1 MRRPDRFLFGLLLVP
16 LLLLLASLQ
25 AGCRSKPMRVCMDGD
40 MNMNGDMNMAGS
52 MNMTGDL
59 GMSGDLTTSM
69 RTDNRASRLATVT
82 IGRGAAGCGKVAI
95 VDVDGLLLNRNIG
108 GFGSM
113 GENPVALFR
122 EKLDALEADPG
133 VAAIVLRINSPGG
146 GVTACD
152 IMTRD
157 LRAFRERRGIPVVAC
172 LMDVGAGGAYL
183 LASASDTVVAHPT
196 TVVGGLGVILNS
208 YNLQE
213 AMGQFN
219 VTARPVKA
227 GKLVD
232 AASPVRPLEPE
243 ELQMLQG
250 MATEFHGRL
259 KRQIHDG
266 RPAVAVDA
274 ELFDGR
280 VITGEG
286 AAKAGLVDRIGFLED
301 AVDRAVE
308 LAGLTKETARVVRYV
323 RPRGVLDG
331 LLGVGPDALGVLVNT
346 TLSGDGATTLI
357 ERRVD
362 HDAVHPASDG
372 GVSAEALGVT
382 KGAHHSL
389 LNRIPGVVFVAGYS

>member
-25 AGCRSKPMRVCMDGD
+25 AGCCSKPMRVCMDGD

-82 IGRGAAGCGKVAI
+82 IGRGATGCGKVAI

-157 LRAFRERRGIPVVAC
+157 LQAFRERRGIPVVAC

-227 GKLVD
+227 GKHVD

-266 RPAVAVDA
+266 RPAVAIDA
-274 ELFDGR
+274 QLFDGR
-280 VITGEG
+280 VITGEA
-286 AAKAGLVDRIGFLED
+286 AAKAGLVDRIGYLDD
-301 AVDRAVE
+301 AIAEARGLAGIDAEAAVVMLRRDNDRAYTAFDVTPNSPQQSALIPLNLPGLDRSQLPTFLYVWQPE
-308 LAGLTKETARVVRYV
+308 TSLAA
-323 RPRGVLDG
+323 
-331 LLGVGPDALGVLVNT
+331 A
-346 TLSGDGATTLI
+346 A
-357 ERRVD
+357 
-362 HDAVHPASDG
+362 G
-372 GVSAEALGVT
+372 G
-382 KGAHHSL
+382 
-389 LNRIPGVVFVAGYS
+389 

>member
-1 MRRPDRFLFGLLLVP
+1 MRRPDRLLLGLLLGP
-16 LLLLLASLQ
+16 LLCLLASLQ
-25 AGCRSKPMRVCMDGD
+25 AGCRSQPMRVCMDGD

-286 AAKAGLVDRIGFLED
+286 AAKAGLVDRIGYLDD
-301 AVDRAVE
+301 ALAEARGLAGIGADAAVVMLRRDNDRAYTAFDVTPNSPQQSALIPLNLPGLDRSQLPTFLYVWQPE
-308 LAGLTKETARVVRYV
+308 TSLAA
-323 RPRGVLDG
+323 
-331 LLGVGPDALGVLVNT
+331 A
-346 TLSGDGATTLI
+346 A
-357 ERRVD
+357 
-362 HDAVHPASDG
+362 G
-372 GVSAEALGVT
+372 G
-382 KGAHHSL
+382 
-389 LNRIPGVVFVAGYS
+389 

>member
-219 VTARPVKA
+219 VIARPVKA

-286 AAKAGLVDRIGFLED
+286 AAKAGLVDRIGYLDD
-301 AVDRAVE
+301 ALAEARGLAGIDADAAVVMLRRDNDRAYTAFDVTPNSPQQSALIPLNLPGLDRSQLPTFLYVWQPE
-308 LAGLTKETARVVRYV
+308 TSLAA
-323 RPRGVLDG
+323 
-331 LLGVGPDALGVLVNT
+331 A
-346 TLSGDGATTLI
+346 A
-357 ERRVD
+357 
-362 HDAVHPASDG
+362 G
-372 GVSAEALGVT
+372 G
-382 KGAHHSL
+382 
-389 LNRIPGVVFVAGYS
+389 

>member
-16 LLLLLASLQ
+16 LLLLLGSLQ
-25 AGCRSKPMRVCMDGD
+25 SGCRSKPMRVCMDGD

-82 IGRGAAGCGKVAI
+82 IGRGATGCGKVAI

-227 GKLVD
+227 GKHVD

-266 RPAVAVDA
+266 RPAVAIDA
-274 ELFDGR
+274 QLFDGR
-280 VITGEG
+280 VITGEA
-286 AAKAGLVDRIGFLED
+286 AAKAGLVDRIGYLDD
-301 AVDRAVE
+301 AIAEARGLAGIDAEAAVVMLRRDNDRAYTAFDVTPNSPQQSALIPLNLPGLDRSQLPTFLYVWQPE
-308 LAGLTKETARVVRYV
+308 TSLAA
-323 RPRGVLDG
+323 
-331 LLGVGPDALGVLVNT
+331 A
-346 TLSGDGATTLI
+346 A
-357 ERRVD
+357 
-362 HDAVHPASDG
+362 G
-372 GVSAEALGVT
+372 G
-382 KGAHHSL
+382 
-389 LNRIPGVVFVAGYS
+389 

>member
-59 GMSGDLTTSM
+59 GMSGDITTSM

-82 IGRGAAGCGKVAI
+82 IGRGATGCGKVAI

-286 AAKAGLVDRIGFLED
+286 AAKAGLVDRIGYLDD
-301 AVDRAVE
+301 ALAEARGLAGISADAAVVMLRRDNDRAYTAFDVTPNAPQQSALIPLNLPGLDRSQLPTFLYVWQPE
-308 LAGLTKETARVVRYV
+308 TSLAA
-323 RPRGVLDG
+323 
-331 LLGVGPDALGVLVNT
+331 A
-346 TLSGDGATTLI
+346 A
-357 ERRVD
+357 
-362 HDAVHPASDG
+362 G
-372 GVSAEALGVT
+372 G
-382 KGAHHSL
+382 
-389 LNRIPGVVFVAGYS
+389 

>member
-82 IGRGAAGCGKVAI
+82 IGRGANGCGKVAI

-219 VTARPVKA
+219 VIARPVKA

-266 RPAVAVDA
+266 RPAVAIDA
-274 ELFDGR
+274 QLFDGR
-280 VITGEG
+280 VITGEA
-286 AAKAGLVDRIGFLED
+286 AAKAGLVDRIGYLDD
-301 AVDRAVE
+301 ALAEARGLAGIGADAAVVMLRRDNDRAYTAFDVTPNSPQQSALIPLNLPGLDRSQLPTFLYVWQPE
-308 LAGLTKETARVVRYV
+308 TSLAA
-323 RPRGVLDG
+323 
-331 LLGVGPDALGVLVNT
+331 A
-346 TLSGDGATTLI
+346 A
-357 ERRVD
+357 
-362 HDAVHPASDG
+362 G
-372 GVSAEALGVT
+372 G
-382 KGAHHSL
+382 
-389 LNRIPGVVFVAGYS
+389 

>member
-286 AAKAGLVDRIGFLED
+286 AAKAGLVDRIGYLDD
-301 AVDRAVE
+301 ALAEARGLAGIDADAAVVMLRRDNDRAYTAFDVTPNSPQQSALIPLNLPGLDRSQLPTFLYVWQPE
-308 LAGLTKETARVVRYV
+308 TSLAA
-323 RPRGVLDG
+323 
-331 LLGVGPDALGVLVNT
+331 A
-346 TLSGDGATTLI
+346 A
-357 ERRVD
+357 
-362 HDAVHPASDG
+362 G
-372 GVSAEALGVT
+372 G
-382 KGAHHSL
+382 
-389 LNRIPGVVFVAGYS
+389 

>member
-82 IGRGAAGCGKVAI
+82 IGRGATGCGKVAI

-157 LRAFRERRGIPVVAC
+157 LQAFRERRGIPVVAC

-266 RPAVAVDA
+266 RPAVAIDA
-274 ELFDGR
+274 QLFDGR
-280 VITGEG
+280 VITGEA
-286 AAKAGLVDRIGFLED
+286 AAKAGLVDRIGYLDD
-301 AVDRAVE
+301 AIAEARGLAGIDAEAAVVMLRRDNDRAYTAFDVTPNSPQQSALIPLNLPGLDRSQLPTFLYVWQPE
-308 LAGLTKETARVVRYV
+308 TSLAA
-323 RPRGVLDG
+323 
-331 LLGVGPDALGVLVNT
+331 A
-346 TLSGDGATTLI
+346 A
-357 ERRVD
+357 
-362 HDAVHPASDG
+362 G
-372 GVSAEALGVT
+372 G
-382 KGAHHSL
+382 
-389 LNRIPGVVFVAGYS
+389 

>member
-82 IGRGAAGCGKVAI
+82 IGRGATGCGKVAI

-157 LRAFRERRGIPVVAC
+157 LQAFRERRGIPVVAC

-227 GKLVD
+227 GKHVD

-266 RPAVAVDA
+266 RPAVAIDA
-274 ELFDGR
+274 QLFDGR
-280 VITGEG
+280 VITGEA
-286 AAKAGLVDRIGFLED
+286 AAKAGLVDRIGYLDD
-301 AVDRAVE
+301 AIAEARGLAGIDAEAAVVMLRRDNDRAYTAFDVTPNSPQQSALIPLNLPGLDRSQLPTFLYVWQPE
-308 LAGLTKETARVVRYV
+308 TSLAA
-323 RPRGVLDG
+323 
-331 LLGVGPDALGVLVNT
+331 A
-346 TLSGDGATTLI
+346 A
-357 ERRVD
+357 
-362 HDAVHPASDG
+362 G
-372 GVSAEALGVT
+372 G
-382 KGAHHSL
+382 
-389 LNRIPGVVFVAGYS
+389 

>member
-82 IGRGAAGCGKVAI
+82 IGRGATGCGKVAI

-286 AAKAGLVDRIGFLED
+286 AAKAGLVDRIGYLDD
-301 AVDRAVE
+301 ALAEARGLAGISADAAVVMLRRDNDRAYTAFDVTPNSPQQSALIPLNLPGLDRSQLPTFLYVWQPE
-308 LAGLTKETARVVRYV
+308 TSLAA
-323 RPRGVLDG
+323 
-331 LLGVGPDALGVLVNT
+331 A
-346 TLSGDGATTLI
+346 A
-357 ERRVD
+357 
-362 HDAVHPASDG
+362 G
-372 GVSAEALGVT
+372 G
-382 KGAHHSL
+382 
-389 LNRIPGVVFVAGYS
+389 

>member
-286 AAKAGLVDRIGFLED
+286 AAKAGLVDRIGYLDD
-301 AVDRAVE
+301 ALAEARGLAGIGVDAAVVMLRRDNDRAYTAFDVTPNSPQQSALIPLNLPGLDRSQLPTFLYVWQPE
-308 LAGLTKETARVVRYV
+308 TSLAA
-323 RPRGVLDG
+323 
-331 LLGVGPDALGVLVNT
+331 A
-346 TLSGDGATTLI
+346 A
-357 ERRVD
+357 
-362 HDAVHPASDG
+362 G
-372 GVSAEALGVT
+372 G
-382 KGAHHSL
+382 
-389 LNRIPGVVFVAGYS
+389 

>member
-25 AGCRSKPMRVCMDGD
+25 SGCRSKPMRVCMDGD

-82 IGRGAAGCGKVAI
+82 IGRGATGCGKVAI

-274 ELFDGR
+274 DLFDGR

-286 AAKAGLVDRIGFLED
+286 AAKAGLVDRIGYLDD
-301 AVDRAVE
+301 ALAEARGLAGIGADAAVVMLRRDNDRAYTAFDVTPNSPQQSALIPLNLPGLDRSQLPTFLYVWQPE
-308 LAGLTKETARVVRYV
+308 TSLAA
-323 RPRGVLDG
+323 
-331 LLGVGPDALGVLVNT
+331 A
-346 TLSGDGATTLI
+346 A
-357 ERRVD
+357 
-362 HDAVHPASDG
+362 G
-372 GVSAEALGVT
+372 G
-382 KGAHHSL
+382 
-389 LNRIPGVVFVAGYS
+389 

>member
-286 AAKAGLVDRIGFLED
+286 AAKAGLVDRIGYLDD
-301 AVDRAVE
+301 ALAEARGLAGIGADAAVVMLRRDNDRAYTAFDVTPNSPQQSALIPLNLPGLDRSQLPTFLYVWQPE
-308 LAGLTKETARVVRYV
+308 TSLAA
-323 RPRGVLDG
+323 
-331 LLGVGPDALGVLVNT
+331 A
-346 TLSGDGATTLI
+346 A
-357 ERRVD
+357 
-362 HDAVHPASDG
+362 G
-372 GVSAEALGVT
+372 G
-382 KGAHHSL
+382 
-389 LNRIPGVVFVAGYS
+389 